1 MCSRDGITLPFCAG
15 SWQGGDEGARVPYQT
30 NSRGDGAEE
39 DLHLSTAS
47 RVETHPGPA
56 GHHLS
61 HRGQGVP
68 PADSSDEETLLEA
81 LEKLGER
88 MSEEGE
94 SSSLAGMEGE
104 LLLQEEEGVRWLC

>member
-1 MCSRDGITLPFCAG
+1 MKQGRQEHPAGQAGGIGRNPQA
-15 SWQGGDEGARVPYQT
+15 APPH
-30 NSRGDGAEE
+30 E
-39 DLHLSTAS
+39 DLLI
-47 RVETHPGPA
+47 V
-56 GHHLS
+56 
-61 HRGQGVP
+61 
-68 PADSSDEETLLEA
+68 DSSDEETLLGA